1 MGTFALDIDYYLHLA
16 FGQARI
22 LWKREPIE
30 KVLDRSKVGSE
41 LFDRLHFIQKVKQ
54 FSQNEIGLVRS
65 GDFTTLCD
73 IGEGPVSWNLI
84 ACPKDHLKPLSWAYP
99 VLGNAPYRGFFDL
112 TRAEKERKQLAEEGY
127 DTYLYPV
134 RAYSTLGW
142 FEDPVLSSMLQY
154 RDEDLADLIIHELT
168 HGTVWVSGNVS
179 FNESLATFVGET
191 GSLLFLKELYGFKSS
206 EVQEVLR
213 RRSDKHLFFGFMK
226 NLARDLETVYR
237 LDISLQEKLDFRK
250 MFYEKA
256 QTQFLN
262 LPMSTD
268 RYNGIL
274 TQNLNNARI
283 VAYQTYHKDLDV
295 FERVYSAIGC
305 DLKRAVTIFKRCG
318 GVDDPKAYLEA
329 WLQKL

>member
-1 MGTFALDIDYYLHLA
+1 MLN
-16 FGQARI
+16 
-22 LWKREPIE
+22 
-30 KVLDRSKVGSE
+30 RSKVGSE

-84 ACPKDHLKPLSWAYP
+84 ACPKDNLTPLSWAYP
-99 VLGNAPYRGFFDL
+99 VVGNAPYRGFFDL
-112 TRAEKERKQLAEEGY
+112 TRAEKKRNQLAEEGY

-142 FEDPVLSSMLQY
+142 FEDPILSSMLQY

-168 HGTVWVSGNVS
+168 HSTVWVSENVS

-191 GSLLFLKELYGFKSS
+191 GSLLFLKELYGVKSS

-226 NLARDLETVYR
+226 NMARDLETVYR

-256 QTQFLN
+256 QTKFLN

-268 RYNGIL
+268 RYNGFL

-283 VAYQTYHKDLDV
+283 VAYQTYHKDHDV

-305 DLKRAVTIFKRCG
+305 DLKGAVTIFKRCG